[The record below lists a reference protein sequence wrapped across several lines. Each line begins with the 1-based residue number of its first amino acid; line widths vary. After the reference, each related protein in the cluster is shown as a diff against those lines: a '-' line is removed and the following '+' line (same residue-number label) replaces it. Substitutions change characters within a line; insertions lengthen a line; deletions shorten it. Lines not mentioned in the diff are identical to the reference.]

1 MKLSPEEVNHIAELA
16 RLDLSPSEKALY
28 QEQLSNILDYFSRLQ
43 SVDTSSI
50 PPTARVSQTE
60 LRLRA
65 DRGKPSLAVEAL
77 LREAAESDSDQFRI
91 PPVLD

>member
-28 QEQLSNILDYFSRLQ
+28 QDQLSEILEYFSRLQ
-43 SVDTSSI
+43 SIDTSNI

-65 DRGKPSLAVEAL
+65 DHCRPSLAIEAL
-77 LREAAESDSDQFRI
+77 LKEAAESASDQFRI